1 MRMKR
6 RQAAPEQWNYGKISL
21 GSRVFDT
28 ANYIFLGLLCVLMIY
43 PLWYVLCCSF
53 SDPALLMRHS
63 GILLWPLD
71 FSFAGY
77 EKVLNYSRLW
87 NAYMVTF
94 FVVIVGTAMNM
105 FFSILF
111 AFVLSRK
118 GMMWHKLITG
128 LAVFTMYF
136 SGGMIPTYMVVK
148 GVGLYNTV
156 WAMIIPGLISTY
168 NCIILRTAFYG
179 IPDSLEESARID
191 GAGDLRVLFTICVPL
206 IVPSIAT
213 VALFYAVGH
222 WNSWSS
228 ALLYIRDEN
237 LMPLQMVLRALL
249 IQGEAIEVTG
259 GQDLQ
264 TELNNMLLKY
274 VVIVVSTVPILCV
287 YPFIQRFFTKGV
299 MIGAVKG

>member
-1 MRMKR
+1 MKR
-6 RQAAPEQWNYGKISL
+6 RQASPEQWNYGQISL
-21 GSRVFDT
+21 SSRIFDT
-28 ANYIFLGLLCVLMIY
+28 ANYIFLFLLCVLMIY

-77 EKVLNYSRLW
+77 EKVLNYKQLW
-87 NAYMVTF
+87 NSYVVTI
-94 FVVIVGTAMNM
+94 FVVIAGTAMNM
-105 FFSILF
+105 LFSILF

-136 SGGMIPTYMVVK
+136 SGGMIPTYLVVK
-148 GVGLYNTV
+148 SVGLYDTV

-179 IPDSLEESARID
+179 IPDSLEESAKID

-222 WNSWSS
+222 WNSWSA
-228 ALLYIRDEN
+228 ALLYIRDEK

-274 VVIVVSTVPILCV
+274 VVIVVSTIPILCV

>member
-1 MRMKR
+1 MTMRRKTVEK
-6 RQAAPEQWNYGKISL
+6 PWNYGKTSL
-21 GSRVFDT
+21 GSRIFDT
-28 ANYIFLGLLCVLMIY
+28 CNYVFLFILCVVMLY

-53 SDPALLMRHS
+53 SDPALLMRHT
-63 GILLWPLD
+63 GMLMLPLD
-71 FSFAGY
+71 FSLAGY
-77 EKVLNYSRLW
+77 EKVLNYSPLW
-87 NAYMVTF
+87 NAYGVTI
-94 FVVIVGTAMNM
+94 FVVVVGTSMNM
-105 FFSILF
+105 LASILF
-111 AFVLSRK
+111 AYVLSCK
-118 GMMWHKLITG
+118 DMMWHKLITG

-136 SGGMIPTYMVVK
+136 SGGMIPTYLVVK
-148 GVGLYNTV
+148 GVGLYDTI

-179 IPDSLEESARID
+179 IPDSLLESARID
-191 GAGDLRVLFTICVPL
+191 GAGALRILFTVCVPL

-222 WNSWSS
+222 WNSWTN
-228 ALLYIRDEN
+228 ALLYIRKQE

-249 IQGEAIEVTG
+249 IQNEAVEVTG

-264 TELNNMLLKY
+264 TELNALLLKY

-287 YPFIQRFFTKGV
+287 YPFIQRYFTKGV

>member
-1 MRMKR
+1 MRRKTVEK
-6 RQAAPEQWNYGKISL
+6 PWNYGKTSL
-21 GSRVFDT
+21 GSRIFDT
-28 ANYIFLGLLCVLMIY
+28 CNYVFLFILCVVMLY

-53 SDPALLMRHS
+53 SDPALLMRHT
-63 GILLWPLD
+63 GMLMLPLD
-71 FSFAGY
+71 FSLAGY
-77 EKVLNYSRLW
+77 EKVLNYSPLW
-87 NAYMVTF
+87 NAYGVTI
-94 FVVIVGTAMNM
+94 FVVVVGTSMNM
-105 FFSILF
+105 LASILF
-111 AFVLSRK
+111 AYVLSCK
-118 GMMWHKLITG
+118 DMMWHKLITG

-136 SGGMIPTYMVVK
+136 SGGMIPTYLVVK
-148 GVGLYNTV
+148 GVGLYDTI

-179 IPDSLEESARID
+179 IPDSLLESARID
-191 GAGDLRVLFTICVPL
+191 GAGALRILFTVCVPL

-222 WNSWSS
+222 WNSWTN
-228 ALLYIRDEN
+228 ALLYIRKQE

-249 IQGEAIEVTG
+249 IQNEAVEVTG

-264 TELNNMLLKY
+264 TELNALLLKY

-287 YPFIQRFFTKGV
+287 YPFIQRYFTKGV

>member
-1 MRMKR
+1 MSRKDE
-6 RQAAPEQWNYGKISL
+6 AKQWSYGKPSL
-21 GSRVFDT
+21 ASRIFDT
-28 ANYIFLGLLCVLMIY
+28 CNYVFLFLLCVIMIY

-53 SDPALLMRHS
+53 SDPALLMRHT
-63 GILLWPLD
+63 GMLLWPLD
-71 FSFAGY
+71 FSLAGY
-77 EKVLNYSRLW
+77 EKVLNYSPLW
-87 NAYMVTF
+87 NAYGVTI
-94 FVVIVGTAMNM
+94 FVVVVGTSMNM
-105 FFSILF
+105 LASILF
-111 AFVLSRK
+111 AYVLSCK
-118 GMMWHKLITG
+118 DMMWHKLITG

-136 SGGMIPTYMVVK
+136 SGGMIPTYLVVK
-148 GVGLYNTV
+148 GVGLYDTI

-179 IPDSLEESARID
+179 IPDSLLESARID
-191 GAGDLRVLFTICVPL
+191 GAGALRILFTVCVPL

-222 WNSWSS
+222 WNSWTN
-228 ALLYIRDEN
+228 ALLYIRKQE

-249 IQGEAIEVTG
+249 IQNEAVEVTG

-264 TELNNMLLKY
+264 TELNALLLKY

-287 YPFIQRFFTKGV
+287 YPFIQRYFTKGV

>member
-1 MRMKR
+1 MTMRRKTVEK
-6 RQAAPEQWNYGKISL
+6 PWNYGKTSL
-21 GSRVFDT
+21 GSRIFDT
-28 ANYIFLGLLCVLMIY
+28 CNYVFLFVLCIVMLY

-53 SDPALLMRHS
+53 SDPAQLMRHT
-63 GILLWPLD
+63 GMLLWPLD
-71 FSFAGY
+71 FSLAGY
-77 EKVLNYSRLW
+77 EKVLNYSPLW
-87 NAYMVTF
+87 NAYGVTI
-94 FVVIVGTAMNM
+94 FVVVVGTSMNM
-105 FFSILF
+105 LASILF
-111 AFVLSRK
+111 AYVLSCK
-118 GMMWHKLITG
+118 DMMWHKLITG

-136 SGGMIPTYMVVK
+136 SGGMIPTYLVVK
-148 GVGLYNTV
+148 GVGLYDTI

-179 IPDSLEESARID
+179 IPDSLLESARID
-191 GAGDLRVLFTICVPL
+191 GAGALRILFTVCVPL

-222 WNSWSS
+222 WNSWTN
-228 ALLYIRDEN
+228 ALLYIRKQE

-249 IQGEAIEVTG
+249 IQNEAVEVTG

-264 TELNNMLLKY
+264 TELNALLLKY

-287 YPFIQRFFTKGV
+287 YPFIQRYFTKGV

>member
-1 MRMKR
+1 MKR
-6 RQAAPEQWNYGKISL
+6 REASLEQWNYGKISL
-21 GSRVFDT
+21 GSRIFDCI
-28 ANYIFLGLLCVLMIY
+28 NYGFLFLLCVLMLY

-53 SDPALLMRHS
+53 SDPAQLMRHS

-77 EKVLNYSRLW
+77 EKVLGYKQLW
-87 NAYMVTF
+87 NSYGVTI
-94 FVVIVGTAMNM
+94 FVVIAGTAMNM
-105 FFSILF
+105 FFSTLF

-118 GMMWHKLITG
+118 GMLWHKLITG

-136 SGGMIPTYMVVK
+136 SGGMIPTYLVVK
-148 GVGLYNTV
+148 GVGLYDTI

-179 IPDSLEESARID
+179 IPDSLEESAKID

-222 WNSWSS
+222 WNSWTS
-228 ALLYIRDEN
+228 ALLYIRKES

-287 YPFIQRFFTKGV
+287 YPFIQKFFTKGV

>member
-1 MRMKR
+1 MKKR
-6 RQAAPEQWNYGKISL
+6 EAAPEQWNYGKISF
-21 GSRVFDT
+21 GSRIFDGL
-28 ANYIFLGLLCVLMIY
+28 NYFFLFLLCVLMLY
-43 PLWYVLCCSF
+43 PLWYVLCCSL
-53 SDPALLMRHS
+53 SDPAQLMRHS

-77 EKVLNYSRLW
+77 EKVLGYKQLW
-87 NAYMVTF
+87 NSYAVTI
-94 FVVIVGTAMNM
+94 FVVIIGTAMNM
-105 FFSILF
+105 FFSTLF

-118 GMMWHKLITG
+118 GMLWHKLITG

-136 SGGMIPTYMVVK
+136 SGGMIPTYLVVK
-148 GVGLYNTV
+148 GVGLYDTI
-156 WAMIIPGLISTY
+156 WAMIVPGLISTY

-179 IPDSLEESARID
+179 IPDSLEESAKID

-206 IVPSIAT
+206 IVPSMAT

-222 WNSWSS
+222 WNSWTN
-228 ALLYIRDEN
+228 ALLYIRNED

-287 YPFIQRFFTKGV
+287 YPFIQKFFTKGV

>member
-1 MRMKR
+1 MSRKDEA
-6 RQAAPEQWNYGKISL
+6 RQWTYGKPSL
-21 GSRVFDT
+21 ASRIFDT
-28 ANYIFLGLLCVLMIY
+28 CNYVFLFLLCIVMLY

-53 SDPALLMRHS
+53 SDPALLMRHT
-63 GILLWPLD
+63 GMLLLPLD
-71 FSFAGY
+71 FSLAGY
-77 EKVLNYSRLW
+77 EKVLNYAPLW
-87 NAYMVTF
+87 NAYGVTI
-94 FVVIVGTAMNM
+94 FVVVVGTSMNM
-105 FFSILF
+105 LASILF
-111 AFVLSRK
+111 AYVLSCK
-118 GMMWHKLITG
+118 DMMWHKLITG

-136 SGGMIPTYMVVK
+136 SGGMIPTYLVVK
-148 GVGLYNTV
+148 GVGLYDTI

-179 IPDSLEESARID
+179 IPDSLLESARID
-191 GAGDLRVLFTICVPL
+191 GAGALRILFTVCVPL

-222 WNSWSS
+222 WNSWTN
-228 ALLYIRDEN
+228 ALLYIRKQE

-249 IQGEAIEVTG
+249 IQNEAVEVTG

-264 TELNNMLLKY
+264 TELNALLLKY

-287 YPFIQRFFTKGV
+287 YPFIQRYFTKGV

>member
-1 MRMKR
+1 MKR
-6 RQAAPEQWNYGKISL
+6 HRQAFPDQWNYGKVSA
-21 GSRVFDT
+21 GSRVFDI
-28 ANYIFLGLLCVLMIY
+28 ANHVFLGILCLLMVY
-43 PLWYVLCCSF
+43 PLWYVLCCSL
-53 SDPALLMRHS
+53 SDPSLLMRHK
-63 GILLWPLD
+63 GILLLPLD
-71 FSFAGY
+71 LSFAGY
-77 EKVLNYSRLW
+77 EKVLNYKRLW
-87 NAYMVTF
+87 NSYMVTF
-94 FVVIVGTAMNM
+94 FVVIAGTGLNM

-111 AFVLSRK
+111 AFVMSRK
-118 GMMWHKLITG
+118 SILWHKLITG

-136 SGGMIPTYMVVK
+136 SGGMIPTYLVVK
-148 GVGLYNTV
+148 SVGLYDTV

-179 IPDSLEESARID
+179 IPDSLEESAKID
-191 GAGDLRVLFTICVPL
+191 GAGDLRVLFMICVPL

-222 WNSWSS
+222 WNAWSA
-228 ALLYIRDEN
+228 ALLYIRNEK

>member
-1 MRMKR
+1 MKR
-6 RQAAPEQWNYGKISL
+6 REASPEQWNYGRISL
-21 GSRVFDT
+21 SSRIFDGL
-28 ANYIFLGLLCVLMIY
+28 NYGFLFLLCVLMLY

-77 EKVLNYSRLW
+77 EKVLNYKQLW
-87 NAYMVTF
+87 NAYGVTI
-94 FVVIVGTAMNM
+94 FVVIAGTALNM
-105 FFSILF
+105 LFSILF

-118 GMMWHKLITG
+118 GMLWHKLITG

-136 SGGMIPTYMVVK
+136 SGGMIPTYLVVK
-148 GVGLYNTV
+148 GVGLYDTI

-179 IPDSLEESARID
+179 IPDSLEESAKID

-206 IVPSIAT
+206 IIPSIAT

-222 WNSWSS
+222 WNSWTN
-228 ALLYIRDEN
+228 ALLYIRNED

-287 YPFIQRFFTKGV
+287 YPFIQKFFTKGV

>member
-1 MRMKR
+1 MKR
-6 RQAAPEQWNYGKISL
+6 RQSAPEQWNYGQISL
-21 GSRVFDT
+21 SSRIFDT
-28 ANYIFLGLLCVLMIY
+28 INYVFLFLLCILMIY

-53 SDPALLMRHS
+53 SDPAQLMRHS

-77 EKVLNYSRLW
+77 EKVLNYKQLW
-87 NAYMVTF
+87 NSYLVTI
-94 FVVIVGTAMNM
+94 FVVIAGTGMNM

-111 AFVLSRK
+111 AFVLSRR

-136 SGGMIPTYMVVK
+136 SGGMIPTYLVVK
-148 GVGLYNTV
+148 GVGLYDTV

-179 IPDSLEESARID
+179 IPDSLEESAKID

-222 WNSWSS
+222 WNSWSA

>member
-1 MRMKR
+1 MKKR
-6 RQAAPEQWNYGKISL
+6 EAAPEQWNYGKISF
-21 GSRVFDT
+21 GSRIFDGL
-28 ANYIFLGLLCVLMIY
+28 NYFFLFLLCVLMLY
-43 PLWYVLCCSF
+43 PLWYVLCCSL
-53 SDPALLMRHS
+53 SDPAQLMRHS

-77 EKVLNYSRLW
+77 EKVLGYKQLW
-87 NAYMVTF
+87 NSYAVTI
-94 FVVIVGTAMNM
+94 FVVIIGTAMNM
-105 FFSILF
+105 FFSTLF

-118 GMMWHKLITG
+118 GMLWHKLITG

-136 SGGMIPTYMVVK
+136 SGGMIPTYLVVK
-148 GVGLYNTV
+148 GVGLYDTI
-156 WAMIIPGLISTY
+156 WAMIVPGLISTY

-179 IPDSLEESARID
+179 IPDSLEESAKID

-222 WNSWSS
+222 WNSWTN
-228 ALLYIRDEN
+228 ALLYIRNED

-287 YPFIQRFFTKGV
+287 YPFIQKFFTKGV

>member
-1 MRMKR
+1 MMSRK
-6 RQAAPEQWNYGKISL
+6 AEAKQWTYGKPSL
-21 GSRVFDT
+21 ASRIFDT
-28 ANYIFLGLLCVLMIY
+28 FNYILLFLLCVIMLY

-53 SDPALLMRHS
+53 SDPAQLMRHT
-63 GILLWPLD
+63 GMLLLPLD
-71 FSFAGY
+71 FSLAGY
-77 EKVLNYSRLW
+77 EKVLNYAPLW
-87 NAYMVTF
+87 NAYGVTI
-94 FVVIVGTAMNM
+94 FVVVVGTSMNM
-105 FFSILF
+105 LASILF
-111 AFVLSRK
+111 ADVLSCK
-118 GMMWHKLITG
+118 DMMWHKLITG

-136 SGGMIPTYMVVK
+136 SGGMIPTYLVVK
-148 GVGLYNTV
+148 GVGLYDTI

-179 IPDSLEESARID
+179 IPDSLLESARID
-191 GAGDLRVLFTICVPL
+191 GAGALRILFTVCVPL

-222 WNSWSS
+222 WNSWTN
-228 ALLYIRDEN
+228 ALLYIRKQE

-249 IQGEAIEVTG
+249 IQNEAVEVTG

-264 TELNNMLLKY
+264 TELNALLLKY

-287 YPFIQRFFTKGV
+287 YPFIQRYFTKGV

>member
-1 MRMKR
+1 MIKPRKS
-6 RQAAPEQWNYGKISL
+6 ASDHWNYGRVSL
-21 GSRVFDT
+21 GSHVFDT
-28 ANYIFLGLLCVLMIY
+28 VNVIGLGLLCLLMIY

-53 SDPALLMRHS
+53 SDPSMLMRHK
-63 GILLWPLD
+63 GILLFPLN
-71 FSFAGY
+71 FSLGGY
-77 EKVLNYSRLW
+77 EKVLNYKRLW
-87 NAYMVTF
+87 GSYLVTF
-94 FVVIVGTAMNM
+94 FVVIVGTGLNM

-111 AFVLSRK
+111 AFVLSRRDLL
-118 GMMWHKLITG
+118 WHKLITG

-136 SGGMIPTYMVVK
+136 SGGMIPTYLVVK
-148 GVGLYNTV
+148 AVGLYDTI

-206 IVPSIAT
+206 IIPSVAT

-222 WNSWSS
+222 WNAWSS
-228 ALLYIRDEN
+228 ALLYIRNEK

-249 IQGEAIEVTG
+249 IQGEAVEVTG

>member
-1 MRMKR
+1 MKR
-6 RQAAPEQWNYGKISL
+6 REASKEQWNYGKISL
-21 GSRVFDT
+21 GSRVFDGL
-28 ANYIFLGLLCVLMIY
+28 NYFFLFLLCALMLY

-53 SDPALLMRHS
+53 SDPAQLMRHS

-77 EKVLNYSRLW
+77 EKVLNYKQLW
-87 NAYMVTF
+87 NSYGVTI
-94 FVVIVGTAMNM
+94 FVVIAGTAMNM

-111 AFVLSRK
+111 AFALSRK

-136 SGGMIPTYMVVK
+136 SGGMIPTYLVVK
-148 GVGLYNTV
+148 GVGLYDTI

-179 IPDSLEESARID
+179 IPDSLEESAKID

-222 WNSWSS
+222 WNSWTN
-228 ALLYIRDEN
+228 ALLYIRKEE

-287 YPFIQRFFTKGV
+287 YPFIQKFFTKGV

>member
-1 MRMKR
+1 MKR
-6 RQAAPEQWNYGKISL
+6 RETSPEQWNYGKISL
-21 GSRVFDT
+21 SSRIFDGL
-28 ANYIFLGLLCVLMIY
+28 NYGFLFLLCVLMLY

-53 SDPALLMRHS
+53 SDPAQLMRHS

-77 EKVLNYSRLW
+77 EKVLNYNQLW
-87 NAYMVTF
+87 NSYGVTI
-94 FVVIVGTAMNM
+94 FVVIAGTAMNM

-111 AFVLSRK
+111 AFVLSRR

-136 SGGMIPTYMVVK
+136 SGGMIPTYLVVK
-148 GVGLYNTV
+148 GVGLYDTI

-179 IPDSLEESARID
+179 IPDSLEESAKID

-222 WNSWSS
+222 WNSWTN
-228 ALLYIRDEN
+228 ALLYIRKEE

-287 YPFIQRFFTKGV
+287 YPFIQKFFTKGV

>member
-1 MRMKR
+1 MRRKTVEK
-6 RQAAPEQWNYGKISL
+6 PWNYGKTSL
-21 GSRVFDT
+21 GSRIFDT
-28 ANYIFLGLLCVLMIY
+28 CNYVFLFILCVVMLY

-53 SDPALLMRHS
+53 SDPALLMRHT
-63 GILLWPLD
+63 GMLMLPLD
-71 FSFAGY
+71 FSLAGY
-77 EKVLNYSRLW
+77 EKVLNYSPLW
-87 NAYMVTF
+87 NAYGVTI
-94 FVVIVGTAMNM
+94 FVLVVGTTMNM
-105 FFSILF
+105 LASILF
-111 AFVLSRK
+111 AYVLSCK
-118 GMMWHKLITG
+118 DMMWHKLITG

-136 SGGMIPTYMVVK
+136 SGGMIPTYLVVK
-148 GVGLYNTV
+148 GVGLYDTI

-179 IPDSLEESARID
+179 IPDSLLESARID
-191 GAGDLRVLFTICVPL
+191 GAGALRILFTVCVPL

-222 WNSWSS
+222 WNSWTN
-228 ALLYIRDEN
+228 ALLYIRKQE

-249 IQGEAIEVTG
+249 IQNEAVEVTG

-264 TELNNMLLKY
+264 TELNALLLKY

-287 YPFIQRFFTKGV
+287 YPFIQRYFTKGV

>member
-1 MRMKR
+1 MRRKTVEK
-6 RQAAPEQWNYGKISL
+6 PWNYGKASL
-21 GSRVFDT
+21 GSRIFDT
-28 ANYIFLGLLCVLMIY
+28 CNYVFLFILCVVMLY

-53 SDPALLMRHS
+53 SDPALLMRHT
-63 GILLWPLD
+63 GMLMLPLD
-71 FSFAGY
+71 FSLAGY
-77 EKVLNYSRLW
+77 EKVLNYSPLW
-87 NAYMVTF
+87 NAYGVTI
-94 FVVIVGTAMNM
+94 FVVVVGTSMNM
-105 FFSILF
+105 LASILF
-111 AFVLSRK
+111 AYVLSCK
-118 GMMWHKLITG
+118 DMMWHKLITG

-136 SGGMIPTYMVVK
+136 SGGMIPTYLVVK
-148 GVGLYNTV
+148 GVGLYDTI

-179 IPDSLEESARID
+179 IPDSLLESARID
-191 GAGDLRVLFTICVPL
+191 GAGALRILFTVCVPL

-222 WNSWSS
+222 WNSWTN
-228 ALLYIRDEN
+228 ALLYIRKQE

-249 IQGEAIEVTG
+249 IQNEAVEVTG

-264 TELNNMLLKY
+264 TELNALLLKY

-287 YPFIQRFFTKGV
+287 YPFIQRYFTKGV

>member
-1 MRMKR
+1 MTMRRKTVEK
-6 RQAAPEQWNYGKISL
+6 PWNYGKASL
-21 GSRVFDT
+21 GSRIFDT
-28 ANYIFLGLLCVLMIY
+28 CNYVFLFILCVVMLY

-53 SDPALLMRHS
+53 SDPALLMRHT
-63 GILLWPLD
+63 GMLMLPLD
-71 FSFAGY
+71 FSLAGY
-77 EKVLNYSRLW
+77 EKVLNYSPLW
-87 NAYMVTF
+87 NAYGVTI
-94 FVVIVGTAMNM
+94 FVVVVGTSMNM
-105 FFSILF
+105 LASILF
-111 AFVLSRK
+111 AYVLSCK
-118 GMMWHKLITG
+118 DMMWHKLITG

-136 SGGMIPTYMVVK
+136 SGGMIPTYLVVK
-148 GVGLYNTV
+148 GVGLYDTI

-179 IPDSLEESARID
+179 IPDSLLESARID
-191 GAGDLRVLFTICVPL
+191 GAGALRILFTVCVPL

-222 WNSWSS
+222 WNSWTN
-228 ALLYIRDEN
+228 ALLYIRKQE

-249 IQGEAIEVTG
+249 IQNEAVEVTG

-264 TELNNMLLKY
+264 TELNALLLKY

-287 YPFIQRFFTKGV
+287 YPFIQRYFTKGV

>member
-1 MRMKR
+1 MRRKTVEK
-6 RQAAPEQWNYGKISL
+6 PWNYGKTSL
-21 GSRVFDT
+21 GSRIFDT
-28 ANYIFLGLLCVLMIY
+28 CNYVFLFILCVVMLY

-53 SDPALLMRHS
+53 SDPALLMRHT
-63 GILLWPLD
+63 GMLMLPLD
-71 FSFAGY
+71 FFLAGY
-77 EKVLNYSRLW
+77 EKVLNYSPLW
-87 NAYMVTF
+87 NAYGVTI
-94 FVVIVGTAMNM
+94 FVVVVGTSMNM
-105 FFSILF
+105 LASILF
-111 AFVLSRK
+111 AYVLSCK
-118 GMMWHKLITG
+118 DMMWHKLITG

-136 SGGMIPTYMVVK
+136 SGGMIPTYLVVK
-148 GVGLYNTV
+148 GVGLYDTI

-179 IPDSLEESARID
+179 IPDSLLESARID
-191 GAGDLRVLFTICVPL
+191 GAGALRILFTVCVPL

-222 WNSWSS
+222 WNSWTN
-228 ALLYIRDEN
+228 ALLYIRKQE

-249 IQGEAIEVTG
+249 IQNEAVEVTG

-264 TELNNMLLKY
+264 TELNALLLKY

-287 YPFIQRFFTKGV
+287 YPFIQRYFTKGV

>member
-1 MRMKR
+1 MTMRRKTVEK
-6 RQAAPEQWNYGKISL
+6 PWNYGKTSL
-21 GSRVFDT
+21 GSRIFDT
-28 ANYIFLGLLCVLMIY
+28 CNYVFLFILCVVMLY

-53 SDPALLMRHS
+53 SDPALLMLHT
-63 GILLWPLD
+63 GMLMLPLD
-71 FSFAGY
+71 FSLAGY
-77 EKVLNYSRLW
+77 EKVLNYSPLW
-87 NAYMVTF
+87 SAYGVTI
-94 FVVIVGTAMNM
+94 FVVVVGTSMNM
-105 FFSILF
+105 LASILF
-111 AFVLSRK
+111 AYVLSCK
-118 GMMWHKLITG
+118 DMMWHKLITG

-136 SGGMIPTYMVVK
+136 SGGMIPTYLVVK
-148 GVGLYNTV
+148 GVGLYDTI

-179 IPDSLEESARID
+179 IPDSLLESARID
-191 GAGDLRVLFTICVPL
+191 GAGALRILFTVCVPL

-222 WNSWSS
+222 WNSWTN
-228 ALLYIRDEN
+228 ALLYIRKQE

-249 IQGEAIEVTG
+249 IQNEAVEVTG

-264 TELNNMLLKY
+264 TELNALLLKY

-287 YPFIQRFFTKGV
+287 YPFIQRYFTKGV

>member
-1 MRMKR
+1 MTMRRKTVEK
-6 RQAAPEQWNYGKISL
+6 PWNYGKTSL
-21 GSRVFDT
+21 GSRIFDT
-28 ANYIFLGLLCVLMIY
+28 CNYVFLFILCVVMLY

-53 SDPALLMRHS
+53 SDPALLMRHT
-63 GILLWPLD
+63 GMLMLPLD
-71 FSFAGY
+71 FSLAGY
-77 EKVLNYSRLW
+77 EKVLNYSPLW
-87 NAYMVTF
+87 NAYGVTI
-94 FVVIVGTAMNM
+94 FVVVVGTSMNM
-105 FFSILF
+105 LASILF
-111 AFVLSRK
+111 AYVLSCK
-118 GMMWHKLITG
+118 DMMWHKLITG

-136 SGGMIPTYMVVK
+136 SGGMIPTYLVVK
-148 GVGLYNTV
+148 GVGLYDTI

-179 IPDSLEESARID
+179 IPDSLLESARID
-191 GAGDLRVLFTICVPL
+191 GAGALRILFTVCVPL

-222 WNSWSS
+222 WNSWTN
-228 ALLYIRDEN
+228 ALLYIRKQE

-249 IQGEAIEVTG
+249 IQNEAVEVTG

-264 TELNNMLLKY
+264 TELNSLLLKY

-287 YPFIQRFFTKGV
+287 YPFIQRYFTKGV

>member
-1 MRMKR
+1 MKR
-6 RQAAPEQWNYGKISL
+6 NESSEQWHYGRVSL

-28 ANYIFLGLLCVLMIY
+28 INYVFLFLLCILMIY

-53 SDPALLMRHS
+53 SDPAQLMRHS
-63 GILLWPLD
+63 GILIWPLD
-71 FSFAGY
+71 MSLAGY
-77 EKVLNYSRLW
+77 EKVLNYKQLW
-87 NAYMVTF
+87 NSYLVTI
-94 FVVIVGTAMNM
+94 FVVIVGTSLNM
-105 FFSILF
+105 LFSILF

-118 GMMWHKLITG
+118 GMLWHKLITG

-136 SGGMIPTYMVVK
+136 SGGMIPTYLVVK
-148 GVGLYNTV
+148 TVGLYDTI
-156 WAMIIPGLISTY
+156 WALIIPGLISTY

-191 GAGDLRVLFTICVPL
+191 GAGDLRILFTICVPL

-222 WNSWSS
+222 WNSWTS
-228 ALLYIRDEN
+228 ALLYIRKEK
-237 LMPLQMVLRALL
+237 LMPLQMVLRSIL
-249 IQGEAIEVTG
+249 IQGENIEVTG

-274 VVIVVSTVPILCV
+274 VVIVVSTLPILCV

>member
-1 MRMKR
+1 MTMRRKTVEK
-6 RQAAPEQWNYGKISL
+6 PWNYGKTSL
-21 GSRVFDT
+21 GSRIFDT
-28 ANYIFLGLLCVLMIY
+28 CNYVFLFILCVVMLY

-53 SDPALLMRHS
+53 SDPALLMRHT
-63 GILLWPLD
+63 GMLMLPLD
-71 FSFAGY
+71 FSLAGY
-77 EKVLNYSRLW
+77 EKVLNYSPLW
-87 NAYMVTF
+87 NAYGVTI
-94 FVVIVGTAMNM
+94 FVVVVGTSMNM
-105 FFSILF
+105 LASILF
-111 AFVLSRK
+111 AYVLSCK
-118 GMMWHKLITG
+118 DMMWHKLITG

-136 SGGMIPTYMVVK
+136 SGGMIPTYLVVK
-148 GVGLYNTV
+148 GVGLYDTI

-179 IPDSLEESARID
+179 IPDSLLESARID
-191 GAGDLRVLFTICVPL
+191 GAGALRILFTVCVPL

-222 WNSWSS
+222 WNSWTN
-228 ALLYIRDEN
+228 ALLYIRKQE

-249 IQGEAIEVTG
+249 IQNEAVEVTG

-264 TELNNMLLKY
+264 TELNALLLKY

-287 YPFIQRFFTKGV
+287 YPFIQRYFTTGV

>member
-1 MRMKR
+1 MTMRRKTVEK
-6 RQAAPEQWNYGKISL
+6 PWNYGKTSL
-21 GSRVFDT
+21 GSRIFDT
-28 ANYIFLGLLCVLMIY
+28 CNYVFLFILCVVMLY

-53 SDPALLMRHS
+53 SDPALLMRHT
-63 GILLWPLD
+63 GMLMLPLD
-71 FSFAGY
+71 FSLAGY
-77 EKVLNYSRLW
+77 EKVLNYSPLW
-87 NAYMVTF
+87 NAYGVTI
-94 FVVIVGTAMNM
+94 FVVVVGTSMNM
-105 FFSILF
+105 LASILF
-111 AFVLSRK
+111 AYVLSCK
-118 GMMWHKLITG
+118 DMMWHKLITG

-136 SGGMIPTYMVVK
+136 SGGMIPTYLVVK
-148 GVGLYNTV
+148 GVGLYDTI

-179 IPDSLEESARID
+179 IPDSLLESARID
-191 GAGDLRVLFTICVPL
+191 GAGALRILFTVCVPL

-222 WNSWSS
+222 WNSWTN
-228 ALLYIRDEN
+228 ALLYIRKQE

-249 IQGEAIEVTG
+249 IQNEAVEVTG

-264 TELNNMLLKY
+264 TELSALLLKY

-287 YPFIQRFFTKGV
+287 YPFIQRYFTKGV